1 MTPKLND
8 ITTSQRYKIL
18 EIMGEKGE
26 MAAQEISEFTGFPMP
41 SVRRILSEL
50 DAVGKITKR
59 NKCMIYKIREE

>member
-26 MAAQEISEFTGFPMP
+26 MAAQEIFEFTGFPMS

>member
-26 MAAQEISEFTGFPMP
+26 MAAQEISEFTGFPMS